1 MRGYNKCVSYGN
13 TFQGR
18 ERVEENKKQ
27 KKKNSILK

>member
-18 ERVEENKKQ
+18 EKVEENKKQ
-27 KKKNSILK
+27 KKKIRF